1 MMTPQER
8 ESAAYDEGYS
18 DCEKKYRSELN
29 RLKKDTDDVRVLRTE
44 WETII
49 KLVQQT
55 YLQKHDKKLDMEF
68 QNSFMFSNDP
78 KLSVPADMDEFQE
91 EIGRLVKMGHDFEIL
106 LKGIEEH
113 AVLKGTWDK
122 LLMTFKLIQP

>member
-8 ESAAYDEGYS
+8 EAAAYDEGYAE
-18 DCEKKYRSELN
+18 CEKKYRTELKH
-29 RLKKDTDDVRVLRTE
+29 LKTDSDQVKILRTE

-55 YLQKHDKKLDMEF
+55 YLQRYEQKLDMEF
-68 QNSFMFSNDP
+68 QNTFMYSENP
-78 KLSVPADMDEFQE
+78 KVSVPADMDEFQE
-91 EIGRLVKMGHDFEIL
+91 EIGRLIKMGRDFEIL